1 MIIRYAT
8 LAAALLALAGCGV
21 IYTVPSVHD
30 GMPFATAYGTD
41 YDVRVV
47 QLSHETAAEANLQ
60 PYVPPRLPLAF
71 QPEAVASMAEIDAN
85 FGALPPATARRTTR
99 PAAISERL
107 PAPLE
112 AQPYQIGVA
121 DVLMLAIREP
131 ATLEELPGLISSQA
145 RRQGYVVQNDGA
157 IAIPD
162 AGRVRVA
169 GLTLQEAEAAIF
181 EALVDA
187 GIDPAFSLEIVEFNS
202 QRVPV
207 GGLVGQPRL
216 VPITLQPLRLEE
228 ALQLAGGIRTEDPET
243 TTIQLFRDGNTYQ
256 ITLER
261 FLDDPRARNI
271 LLRDGDSVYVDTA
284 YRRDEAQRYF
294 QEQLTLRAERTA
306 QLDRQRAE
314 LDRQRAELDQQ
325 RALFRERLELG
336 AVEQPYAYLAG
347 EVRQPSRFPLPFEGS
362 ANLADVLFEGGGMQ
376 IREADFGE
384 IYVLRPA
391 SGAEEFGALTAY
403 RLDAENAVN
412 LGVATQFEMR
422 PNDVVFIAEQP
433 VTSWN
438 RVISQILP
446 QLFMSLTDRLAN
458 PV

>member
-8 LAAALLALAGCGV
+8 LAAALLTLAGCGV

-30 GMPFATAYGTD
+30 GLPFGTAYGTD
-41 YDVRVV
+41 LDVRVV
-47 QLSHETAAEANLQ
+47 RLNHETAAEANLE

-71 QPEAVASMAEIDAN
+71 QPETVASMTEIEASAD
-85 FGALPPATARRTTR
+85 ALPPPTARRTTR

-107 PAPLE
+107 PPPLE
-112 AQPYQIGVA
+112 PEPYRIGVA
-121 DVLMLAIREP
+121 DVLLLAIREP
-131 ATLEELPGLISSQA
+131 ATLEELPGLISAQA

-181 EALVDA
+181 EALVAA
-187 GIDPAFSLEIVEFNS
+187 GIDPAFSLEIAEFNS
-202 QRVPV
+202 QRVSV
-207 GGLVGQPRL
+207 GGLVGQPTL
-216 VPITLQPLRLEE
+216 VPITLQSLHLGE
-228 ALQLAGGIRTEDPET
+228 ALQLAGGIQAQDPST
-243 TTIQLFRDGNTYQ
+243 TTIELFRDGDTYR

-261 FLDDPRARNI
+261 FLDDPSLRDI
-271 LLRDGDSVYVDTA
+271 LLRDGDSIHVGTA
-284 YRRDEAQRYF
+284 YLQDEAQRYF
-294 QEQLTLRAERTA
+294 SEQLTLRGERTA
-306 QLDRQRAE
+306 MLERQRT
-314 LDRQRAELDQQ
+314 
-325 RALFRERLELG
+325 LFKERLELG

-347 EVRQPSRFPLPFEGS
+347 EVRQASRFALPFEGS
-362 ANLADVLFEGGGMQ
+362 ANLADVLFEGGGMD
-376 IREADFGE
+376 IRVADYGE

-391 SGAEEFGALTAY
+391 SAAEEFGALTAY
-403 RLDAENAVN
+403 HLDAENAVN
-412 LGVATQFEMR
+412 LGIATQFEMR
-422 PNDVVFIAEQP
+422 PNDVVFISEQP

-446 QLFMSLTDRLAN
+446 QLFINLTERALN